1 MLIFAVP
8 ASAVFGISLGL
19 VVQETGSFA
28 VAFGTPTVMLMG
40 VLALVIL
47 IWGVVFVARPV
58 VTLTSDG
65 LLWPNGRELLWAD
78 VEGIDVGQSTSTAV
92 SVNLPARNVVHEV
105 VNLRHKDG
113 ALTKIVTTWAAD
125 GFQFANDQIQAAF
138 DQKQ

>member
-1 MLIFAVP
+1 MLVFAVP
-8 ASAVFGISLGL
+8 TSAVFGISLGL
-19 VVQETGSFA
+19 VVQETGSFE

-47 IWGVVFVARPV
+47 IWGLVFVARPI

-65 LLWPNGRELLWAD
+65 LLWPNGRKLLWVD
-78 VEGIDVGQSTSTAV
+78 VEGIEVGQSTSTAV
-92 SVNLPARNVVHEV
+92 SANAPARNVVHEV
-105 VNLRHKDG
+105 VTLRHKDG

-125 GFQFANDQIQAAF
+125 GFHSANDQIQAAF